1 MLKKKKKLYV
11 RKSLRGFMKRE
22 EVLVEKLVLSTW
34 QCWYQLLASS
44 LGSREPESR
53 KWKDLDPEKTEPQVA
68 PDLFLW
74 EKLPSFGFD
83 LQKQRKA
90 SFRELRAEWRFFMFS
105 LIA

>member
-22 EVLVEKLVLSTW
+22 EVLVEKLVLRTW

-53 KWKDLDPEKTEPQVA
+53 KWKDPDPEKTEPQVV